1 MSTTTATMRE
11 GPLARRTEI
20 LLPAA
25 ERPILVVVVDTEEEF
40 DWSAPFR
47 RDAVAVTAMRE
58 IGVFQRLCEEFGIAP
73 AYVADYPVVSNPD
86 GAASLR
92 ELHASGRAEIGA
104 HLHPW
109 VTPPFDELVCAR
121 NSYPGNL
128 EPGLEAEKL
137 RVLTET
143 IEERTGA
150 RPRTY
155 KAGRYGFGPNTP
167 EALEGQGY
175 EVDLSPSPPFDY
187 GADGGPDYS
196 AWGAH
201 PYWFGG
207 ARKLLGL
214 PNTGAFVGF
223 LGRRS
228 PAVWRLATR
237 PALRWARLPGILS
250 RLDAVSRLRLSPEGH
265 GPDDLMRLTRA
276 LLRAGVRVF
285 SFSLHS
291 PSLKPGCTSYVRSAA
306 DLATL
311 LGSCRRY
318 FDRFLGELGGISM
331 TPTRLAQHLRRLSPP
346 DPS

>member
-1 MSTTTATMRE
+1 MSTTATMRE

-20 LLPAA
+20 RLPAA

-58 IGVFQRLCEEFGIAP
+58 IFVFQRLCEEFGIDP
-73 AYVADYPVVSNPD
+73 VYVADYPVVASPE
-86 GAASLR
+86 GAAPLR
-92 ELHASGRAEIGA
+92 EFHASGRAEIGA

-109 VTPPFDELVCAR
+109 VTPPFEEEVCAR

-128 EPGLEAEKL
+128 EPRLEAEKL
-137 RVLTET
+137 RVLTAT
-143 IEERTGA
+143 IAERIGA
-150 RPRTY
+150 RPTTY

-167 EALEGQGY
+167 DALASQGY
-175 EVDLSPSPPFDY
+175 EVDLSASPAFDF

-196 AWGAH
+196 AWGPH

-214 PNTGAFVGF
+214 PNTGSFVGF
-223 LGRRS
+223 LGRTA

-250 RLDAVSRLRLSPEGH
+250 RLDAVSRLRLSPEGF
-265 GPDDLMRLTRA
+265 GPADLVKLTRA

-318 FDRFLGELGGISM
+318 FELFLGELRGVSM
-331 TPTRLAQHLRRLSPP
+331 TPTRLAQHLRRSSPP
-346 DPS
+346 EPS